1 MAVEAVTVCE
11 VTRGES
17 GKVCWGTGD
26 ADEFKGTED
35 GKAVFQKKWKRE
47 ELWEDGIDQSGSRRC
62 PWLWGFGEAGGLAE
76 EGPEGLPVGEGWRRR
91 QRQRSPGQ
99 GPQPSGLDLLRPQKA
114 DYPAKPLELTFQI
127 PNSASLSQGGL
138 TPLT

>member
-26 ADEFKGTED
+26 ADEFRGTED

-47 ELWEDGIDQSGSRRC
+47 ELWEDGTDQSGSRRC
-62 PWLWGFGEAGGLAE
+62 PRLWGSVKQETFRKRVLRDSLSGRGGDEDRGGGAQVR
-76 EGPEGLPVGEGWRRR
+76 G
-91 QRQRSPGQ
+91 RSPV
-99 GPQPSGLDLLRPQKA
+99 
-114 DYPAKPLELTFQI
+114 
-127 PNSASLSQGGL
+127 ASIF
-138 TPLT
+138 

>member
-47 ELWEDGIDQSGSRRC
+47 ELWEDGTDQSGSRRC
-62 PWLWGFGEAGGLAE
+62 PWLWGFVKQEALRRRVLRDCLSARVETRAE
-76 EGPEGLPVGEGWRRR
+76 TEEPRSGAAAQWPRSSEAPESGLPCKAPRADF
-91 QRQRSPGQ
+91 PN
-99 GPQPSGLDLLRPQKA
+99 PQ
-114 DYPAKPLELTFQI
+114 
-127 PNSASLSQGGL
+127 
-138 TPLT
+138 